1 MPVAAFLVLRNIAPS
16 LRWLFL
22 VYPIVSTVAFDAFPC
37 YDFNEEGLFDEL
49 LMMQMTGGATVFIGH
64 FFVQGGRSG
73 TVHFVAT
80 TTFNRL
86 FIDPVAMLLLWAMGL
101 HWQLC
106 VLEIALGLSGTA
118 LTLAAFY
125 DKICARDPE
134 TPTTA
139 P

>member
-1 MPVAAFLVLRNIAPS
+1 
-16 LRWLFL
+16 
-22 VYPIVSTVAFDAFPC
+22 
-37 YDFNEEGLFDEL
+37 
-49 LMMQMTGGATVFIGH
+49 
-64 FFVQGGRSG
+64 
-73 TVHFVAT
+73 
-80 TTFNRL
+80 
-86 FIDPVAMLLLWAMGL
+86 MLLLWAMGM

-125 DKICARDPE
+125 DKISRSNPE

>member
-1 MPVAAFLVLRNIAPS
+1 M
-16 LRWLFL
+16 
-22 VYPIVSTVAFDAFPC
+22 
-37 YDFNEEGLFDEL
+37 
-49 LMMQMTGGATVFIGH
+49 
-64 FFVQGGRSG
+64 QGGRSN